1 MTGVLI
7 KRGSLDRDRHTL
19 REDDMK
25 THKETMAVDQPRPG
39 AAPSS
44 QPVGTSPADTLT
56 SDYQPPELWDNAF
69 LLFL

>member
-1 MTGVLI
+1 
-7 KRGSLDRDRHTL
+7 
-19 REDDMK
+19 MK
-25 THKETMAVDQPRPG
+25 THKETMAIDQPRPG

-56 SDYQPPELWDNAF
+56 SNYQPPELWDNAF